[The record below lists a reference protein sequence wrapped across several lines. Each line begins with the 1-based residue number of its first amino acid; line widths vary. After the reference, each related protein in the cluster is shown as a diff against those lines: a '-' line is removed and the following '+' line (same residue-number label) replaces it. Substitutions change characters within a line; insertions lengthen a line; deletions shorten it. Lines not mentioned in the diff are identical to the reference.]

1 MIIPDLPLIP
11 TSGLLVLI
19 GGGEFSFGETRE
31 IDEFLLARLPPD
43 NRTVAFLPT
52 ASGSSDYAIHLHSY
66 YQSIDPSVKVVNVPI
81 YRGRDGRRARNLDI
95 LWSAGLI
102 YIGGG
107 VTQQLLAPVKGTPVE
122 ATLRAAQDQ
131 GVNIAAMGGAASAFG
146 KVYRTVGMAGPAEG
160 LNWLRESAIE
170 TNFSDDAPLRRLLS
184 GPEIKLGLGIPR
196 STALA
201 IGRDGSGEVLGSG
214 NIAVMRKK

>member
-31 IDEFLLARLPPD
+31 IDEFLLAGLPAG

-52 ASGSSDYAIHLHSY
+52 ASGSSDYAVHLHTY
-66 YQSIDPSVKVVNVPI
+66 FQSIDPSVKVVNVPI
-81 YRGRDGRRARNLDI
+81 YRGRDGRRARNLDL

-122 ATLRAAQDQ
+122 TTLRAAQDQ
-131 GVNIAAMGGAASAFG
+131 GVNIAAMGGAACAFG
-146 KVYRTVGMAGPAEG
+146 KVYRAVGMAEPAEG
-160 LNWLRESAIE
+160 LNWLRESVIE
-170 TNFSDDAPLRRLLS
+170 TNFADDVPLRRLMS
-184 GPEIKLGLGIPR
+184 IPEINLGLGIPR

-201 IGRDGSGEVLGSG
+201 IGRDGSGEVLGQG
-214 NIAVMRKK
+214 KIAVMRRK

>member
-31 IDEFLLARLPPD
+31 IDEFLLARLPAD

-52 ASGSSDYAIHLHSY
+52 ASGSSDYAVHLHTY
-66 YQSIDPSVKVVNVPI
+66 FQSIDPSVRVVNVPI

-122 ATLRAAQDQ
+122 ATLRAAQDR

-146 KVYRTVGMAGPAEG
+146 KVYRTVGMAAPAEG

-170 TNFSDDAPLRRLLS
+170 TNFSDDGPLRRLLS
-184 GPEIKLGLGIPR
+184 DPEIKLGLGIPR

-201 IGRDGSGEVLGSG
+201 IDRTGSGEVLGQG
-214 NIAVMRKK
+214 KVAVMRKK